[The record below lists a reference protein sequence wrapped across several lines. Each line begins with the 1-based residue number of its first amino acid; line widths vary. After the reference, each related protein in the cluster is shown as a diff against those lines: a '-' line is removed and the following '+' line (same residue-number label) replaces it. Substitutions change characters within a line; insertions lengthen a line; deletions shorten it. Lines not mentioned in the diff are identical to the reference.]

1 MGRCWSGG
9 KLARRALTEVDAQ
22 RRRCRDRCRARTR
35 PRGRVSPWRVIQL
48 CVVIVQE
55 RRSKQFRPPL
65 RGFGELLLLCSCKE
79 EVTKKKARPG
89 ANRPAAPAG
98 PLRFSAR
105 WGRPTTRFAQT
116 RGPPFSHPA
125 CDARFALRVGTAM
138 ATATATAARGA
149 WIGLASRRIRARAAL
164 DKHCALA
171 AAAVH
176 DRCRDLIGGSYLR
189 ERPLRGFAWLG
200 IQGHGERVATGHI
213 RNPAWDSSGEPASRM
228 QGAPAR
234 TAAAAQDSR
243 RRCFGPTGAADLK
256 PRRTS
261 YPGCPGQAAHG
272 CAAAASTG
280 MDVRPSGDPDTRG
293 AAAPSGA
300 DALPQDR
307 KRHAGRLCS
316 DGVVACPGG
325 YSLAPATCCALRLP
339 ARQPPWFQ
347 GTPRVCR

>member
-1 MGRCWSGG
+1 MAGDPALRGDRSGA
-9 KLARRALTEVDAQ
+9 KVKAVSPAATRLWRVTSSLLVQ
-22 RRRCRDRCRARTR
+22 RRSNQEEST
-35 PRGRVSPWRVIQL
+35 PGR
-48 CVVIVQE
+48 E
-55 RRSKQFRPPL
+55 
-65 RGFGELLLLCSCKE
+65 
-79 EVTKKKARPG
+79 
-89 ANRPAAPAG
+89 PAG
-98 PLRFSAR
+98 CASRSPALLGQVGAAHNSLRSDTWAAFFPPGLRCSV
-105 WGRPTTRFAQT
+105 RFTGWNGNGNSNA
-116 RGPPFSHPA
+116 
-125 CDARFALRVGTAM
+125 TAT

-176 DRCRDLIGGSYLR
+176 GRCRDLIGGSYLR
-189 ERPLRGFAWLG
+189 ERPVAVLPGWVFRAGRAGGYRPHPESCCGTAPENRCRVCRMRLLGLRLR
-200 IQGHGERVATGHI
+200 H
-213 RNPAWDSSGEPASRM
+213 N
-228 QGAPAR
+228 
-234 TAAAAQDSR
+234 DSR
-243 RRCFGPTGAADLK
+243 RRCIRPKGAADLK

-307 KRHAGRLCS
+307 KTASRKRHPGRLCS
-316 DGVVACPGG
+316 DGGVACPGG
-325 YSLAPATCCALRLP
+325 HSLAPATCCALRLP

>member
-213 RNPAWDSSGEPASRM
+213 RNPAVG
-228 QGAPAR
+228 Q
-234 TAAAAQDSR
+234 
-243 RRCFGPTGAADLK
+243 L
-256 PRRTS
+256 RRTRVA
-261 YPGCPGQAAHG
+261 YAG
-272 CAAAASTG
+272 CACPDCGCGTRFAAPLLRADRSRGLEAAKDVVPRVSGASGTWMCRG
-280 MDVRPSGDPDTRG
+280 REYGHGRPSER
-293 AAAPSGA
+293 
-300 DALPQDR
+300 
-307 KRHAGRLCS
+307 
-316 DGVVACPGG
+316 
-325 YSLAPATCCALRLP
+325 
-339 ARQPPWFQ
+339 
-347 GTPRVCR
+347 